1 MFKKNK
7 KVSLQRYWTTRYLIT
22 LVVGLAVITVI
33 SALWI
38 RHTTLENRLNMM
50 EFMAEETADR
60 IENMSD
66 DTLPPEFEIHRVIT
80 DRGRFMNRESN
91 PIIYVT
97 DPEGT
102 IISSNL
108 PPQSNG
114 QEIHSSIL
122 EKKDTI
128 QTINSENGEQAELYV
143 VKKPIETEDATL
155 GLVLYVESKAELTK
169 VRQEYG
175 QLLIVIG
182 SLLILGWLAIYF
194 ITGRLSKPIK
204 EVAAAAK
211 QIEEGNYDVRFSTN
225 TREEEVH
232 ELITSFQQM
241 SQKLEHLEALRTE
254 LLAGVSHELKT
265 PVTSISGLLQAID
278 EGVVD
283 KEEAKEFLQLS
294 IRESEK
300 MKTMVED
307 LLAFNKF
314 AANAVPVTMDTYLI
328 NELIIDTLNVW
339 KKTNMQEGVQMEVSL
354 LEQDQTV
361 DVDPLRVQQIMTNLL
376 NNASQ
381 AIEDKGTISVKLH
394 TSQNKVMI
402 DVNDTGEGIPE
413 QEQSYIFE
421 RFYRGENKKYKVGG
435 LGLGLP
441 FSKMIANV
449 LNGDLMLVESSPSG
463 TTFRFELP
471 LSEQKTTDE

>member
-1 MFKKNK
+1 MKNK
-7 KVSLQRYWTTRYLIT
+7 KVPMKRYWTTRYLLT
-22 LVVGLAVITVI
+22 LVIGLAVIAVI
-33 SALWI
+33 SAMWI
-38 RHTTLENRLNMM
+38 RHTTLETRLNMM
-50 EFMAEETADR
+50 EFMAEETANR
-60 IENMSD
+60 IVHMTGD
-66 DTLPPEFEIHRVIT
+66 AIPPGIEIHRLLT
-80 DRGRFMNRESN
+80 DQGRFMNLESN

-97 DPEGT
+97 DPNGT

-108 PPQSNG
+108 PPQSNE
-114 QEIHSSIL
+114 QEIQRSIL
-122 EKKDTI
+122 EKEETI
-128 QTINSENGEQAELYV
+128 QTITSNNRDESELYV
-143 VKKPIETEDATL
+143 VKKPIETEESTI
-155 GLVLYVESKAELTK
+155 GWVLYAESKSNLLK
-169 VRQEYG
+169 VHQEYG
-175 QLLIVIG
+175 QLMILIG

-211 QIEEGNYDVRFSTN
+211 QVEAGNYEVRFSAN
-225 TREEEVH
+225 SKEEEVH

-265 PVTSISGLLQAID
+265 PVTSISGLLRAID

-283 KEEAKEFLQLS
+283 GEEAKEFLQLS
-294 IRESEK
+294 IGESEK
-300 MKTMVED
+300 MKKMVED

-328 NELIIDTLNVW
+328 NEMIMDALNLW
-339 KKTNMQEGVQMEVSL
+339 KKTNTREGLTLEVSL

-361 DVDPLRVQQIMTNLL
+361 EIDPIRIQQIIMNLL

-381 AIEDKGTISVKLH
+381 AIDNVGRISVKLH
-394 TSQNKVMI
+394 TSDQMVWI
-402 DVNDTGEGIPE
+402 DVQDTGEGIPE

-449 LNGDLMLVESSPSG
+449 LNGDLTLLESNQSG
-463 TTFRFELP
+463 TTFRVELP
-471 LSEQKTTDE
+471 IIAQNVAEY

>member
-22 LVVGLAVITVI
+22 LVVGLAVITVL
-33 SALWI
+33 SAMWI

-50 EFMAEETADR
+50 EFMAEETTNR
-60 IENMSD
+60 IENMTD
-66 DTLPPEFEIHRVIT
+66 ETLPPEFEIHRLLT
-80 DRGRFMNRESN
+80 DRGRFMNGESN

-97 DPEGT
+97 DLEGT

-122 EKKDTI
+122 EKEDTI
-128 QTINSENGEQAELYV
+128 QTITSENEEQAELYV

-155 GLVLYVESKAELTK
+155 GWVLYVESKAELTK

-175 QLLIVIG
+175 QLMIVIG
-182 SLLILGWLAIYF
+182 SLLILGWIAIYF

-211 QIEEGNYDVRFSTN
+211 QIEEGNYDVRFSTDAK
-225 TREEEVH
+225 EEEVH

-300 MKTMVED
+300 MKKMVED

-314 AANAVPVTMDTYLI
+314 AANAVPVSMDTYLI
-328 NELIIDTLNVW
+328 NELMMDTLDVW
-339 KKTNMQEGVQMEVSL
+339 KKTNMQEGVQMDVSL
-354 LEQDQTV
+354 LKDDRTV
-361 DVDPLRVQQIMTNLL
+361 EVDPLRIQQIMTNLL

-381 AIEDKGTISVKLH
+381 AIGDKGRITVKLH
-394 TSQNKVMI
+394 TTQDKVMI

-449 LNGDLMLVESSPSG
+449 LDGELMLVESSHSG
-463 TTFRFELP
+463 TTFRVELP
-471 LSEQKTTDE
+471 LSEQAPAEE